1 MKALNKKLEK
11 LLAVFCA
18 GLMLLMVLDVSWQ
31 VFSRFILNDPS
42 SFSEELAR
50 FLLIWIGFLGGAY
63 AYRQYAHLGLD
74 IIVSNLDGLKKRIV
88 EGLSDVVCFLFSV
101 IVLMYGGMKMVILTL
116 DLQQLSAALQIKMG
130 YVYLA
135 IPLGG
140 LLIMLFSLE
149 RILHG
154 RHESNL
160 VLTHAE

>member
-1 MKALNKKLEK
+1 MKALNEK
-11 LLAVFCA
+11 IENILAMLCA
-18 GLMLLMVLDVSWQ
+18 GIMFLMVLDVSWQ
-31 VFSRFILNDPS
+31 VFSRFILNNPS

-74 IIVSNLDGLKKRIV
+74 IIVSNLDGLKKRV
-88 EGLSDVVCFLFSV
+88 AEGLSNVVCFLFSAIILV
-101 IVLMYGGMKMVILTL
+101 YGGMKMVFLTL

-140 LLIMLFSLE
+140 VLMMLFSLE
-149 RILHG
+149 RLLYG
-154 RHESNL
+154 RKEPNP
-160 VLTHAE
+160 VFTHVE